1 MTKHIL
7 LVDDDEMIREVA
19 QLALGMVG
27 GWQVTTAS
35 SGEEGL
41 AAAGT
46 VSPDAILLDVM
57 MPGLDGPSTFQ
68 RLQDVPGTRAIPVV
82 LLTAKVQPAERRRW
96 LELGVAGVLA
106 KPFDPMTLSTQVAE
120 VLGWPV

>member
-1 MTKHIL
+1 VTKHIL

-19 QLALGMVG
+19 QLALGLVG

-41 AAAGT
+41 AVAGT
-46 VSPDAILLDVM
+46 ISPDAILLDVM
-57 MPGLDGPSTFQ
+57 MPGLDGPSTFG
-68 RLQDVPGTRAIPVV
+68 RLQNDPVTRAIPVV

-106 KPFDPMTLSTQVAE
+106 KPFDPMTLSSQLAE
-120 VLGWPV
+120 LLGWSA

>member
-1 MTKHIL
+1 VTKHIL

-19 QLALGMVG
+19 QLALGLVG

-41 AAAGT
+41 AVAGT
-46 VSPDAILLDVM
+46 ISPDAILLDVM
-57 MPGLDGPSTFQ
+57 MPGLDGPSTFG
-68 RLQDVPGTRAIPVV
+68 RLQNDPVTRTIPVV

-106 KPFDPMTLSTQVAE
+106 KPFDPMTLSSQLAE
-120 VLGWPV
+120 LLGWSA

>member
-1 MTKHIL
+1 VTKHIL

-19 QLALGMVG
+19 QLALGLVG

-41 AAAGT
+41 AVAGT
-46 VSPDAILLDVM
+46 ISPDAILLDVM
-57 MPGLDGPSTFQ
+57 MPGLDGPSTFG
-68 RLQDVPGTRAIPVV
+68 RLQHDPVTRAIPVV

-106 KPFDPMTLSTQVAE
+106 KPFDPMTLSSQLAE
-120 VLGWPV
+120 LLGWSA

>member
-19 QLALGMVG
+19 QLALGLVG

-41 AAAGT
+41 AVAGT
-46 VSPDAILLDVM
+46 ISPDAILLDVM
-57 MPGLDGPSTFQ
+57 MPGLDGPSTFG
-68 RLQDVPGTRAIPVV
+68 RLQNDPVTRAIPVV

-106 KPFDPMTLSTQVAE
+106 KPFDPMTLSSQLAE
-120 VLGWPV
+120 LLGWSA